1 MKMKKYL
8 LYLLVLFLSVPVFAQ
23 PGEDAQRKAGR
34 EAFEAKRKEFITK
47 AVGLTREESQR
58 FWPVYD
64 ELSQKRWALHIEQRN
79 AFFNLKKKEKEGN
92 VTALDYKK
100 ANDAQIEI
108 EIKKAHTEKVFYN
121 KLEKILSS
129 EKISKFYEAEIN
141 FQNELLKQVER
152 RGREDRP
159 RRNQN

>member
-1 MKMKKYL
+1 MKMKKGL
-8 LYLLVLFLSVPVFAQ
+8 LCLLILFLSFPVFPQ
-23 PGEDAQRKAGR
+23 PREDAQRKAAR

-47 AVGLTREESQR
+47 AVGLTKEEGQR

-64 ELSQKRWALHIEQRN
+64 ELSMQRWNLHMEQRN
-79 AFFNLKKKEKEGN
+79 AFRNLNKKEREGN
-92 VTALDYKK
+92 ATSQDYKK

-108 EIKKAHTEKVFYN
+108 EIKKAQTEKLYYN
-121 KLEKILSS
+121 KLEKILSP
-129 EKISKFYEAEIN
+129 EKISKLYEAENN

-159 RRNQN
+159 RRD